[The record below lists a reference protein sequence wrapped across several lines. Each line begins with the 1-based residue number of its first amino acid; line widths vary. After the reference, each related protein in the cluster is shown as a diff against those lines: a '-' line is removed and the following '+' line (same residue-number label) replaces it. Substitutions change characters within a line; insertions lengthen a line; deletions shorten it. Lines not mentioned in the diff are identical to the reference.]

1 MSQRIWFV
9 LVIGCAALSCGDE
22 GPEVPEAPFS
32 RTECIRRAVF
42 PEPTSSPYC
51 LPFAEGS
58 AFTLTQSYCSPSG
71 RSHNTRFAW
80 DFAGPMGT
88 EIIAARAGVVVELR
102 EHWLDT
108 DPQGGHENM
117 VAVRHDDESLSLY
130 IHMMKDGVLV
140 ELGDTVPRGGLI
152 GWMGSSGTGF
162 SHLHFMICLRAG
174 LCSSPTEITLPIS
187 YRNAVG
193 PLDSIG
199 GMVEGEE
206 YLAGACSTLP

>member
-1 MSQRIWFV
+1 MSSKIWLV
-9 LVIGCAALSCGDE
+9 LVVGLVAPSCGDQ
-22 GPEVPEAPFS
+22 GPELPEAPAT
-32 RTECIRRAVF
+32 RAECIQRAVF

-58 AFTLTQSYCSPSG
+58 AYALTQSYCSAPG
-71 RSHNTRFAW
+71 RSHMNRFAW

-88 EIIAARAGVVVELR
+88 EIIAVRGGVVVELR
-102 EHWLDT
+102 EHWPDT
-108 DPQGGHENM
+108 DTQGGHENM
-117 VAVRHDDESLSLY
+117 VAVQHDDESLSIY

-174 LCSSPTEITLPIS
+174 LCSSPTEITLPVS
-187 YRNAVG
+187 YRNAIG

-199 GMVEGEE
+199 GLAEGEE
-206 YLAGACSTLP
+206 YLAGACN